1 MAKNIYHKIIQI
13 DSGMIDG
20 NDHVNNVVYVEW
32 MQEIATEHASTWGV
46 DDLMDEEGTAWFAR
60 KHTIEYLRPIFLG
73 DEIDA
78 HTWISTVERVKS
90 QRRYQFLRNG
100 EVVAQGSTDWVY
112 VDRSSGRPKPGSRCS
127 HRPPMRPRCRL
138 DSGRRHRALPTY

>member
-1 MAKNIYHKIIQI
+1 MAKNSYHKIIQI

-20 NDHVNNVVYVEW
+20 NGHVNNVVYVEW
-32 MQEIATEHASTWGV
+32 IQEIATAHASTWGV
-46 DDLMDEEGTAWFAR
+46 DDLMAEDGAAWFAR
-60 KHTIEYLRPIFLG
+60 KHTIEYLRPVFLG

-112 VDRSSGRPKPGSRCS
+112 VDSSSGRPKRIPEMMKEFVFVDPEQAG
-127 HRPPMRPRCRL
+127 
-138 DSGRRHRALPTY
+138 G